1 MSIIVW
7 GITRRIEFAI
17 FSPIQI
23 ENIETMN
30 YSLPTTAIS
39 SGNDDDDETPQSN
52 VLAQMLLNAQP
63 NILDNLSRFNLL
75 KGIAQPQ
82 ASIGFKSK

>member
-1 MSIIVW
+1 MH
-7 GITRRIEFAI
+7 
-17 FSPIQI
+17 
-23 ENIETMN
+23 
-30 YSLPTTAIS
+30 YSLPTATIS

-82 ASIGFKSK
+82 ASIGFKSKW